1 MLKIKR
7 PALNMFLLRKQLDLS
22 LNDLKD
28 HLIPNPFLPSYD
40 HGWRQ
45 NTHTKKIIAGVAGV
59 FHIYAKYLHLKIN
72 TIAISGKIPA
82 Y

>member
-7 PALNMFLLRKQLDLS
+7 PALNMFLPRKQLDLS

-28 HLIPNPFLPSYD
+28 HLIPHLFLSSYD
-40 HGWRQ
+40 HEWRQ
-45 NTHTKKIIAGVAGV
+45 NTQKKIIVGVAGV
-59 FHIYAKYLHLKIN
+59 FHIYAKYLHGKVN
-72 TIAISGKIPA
+72 TIAISGRLAA